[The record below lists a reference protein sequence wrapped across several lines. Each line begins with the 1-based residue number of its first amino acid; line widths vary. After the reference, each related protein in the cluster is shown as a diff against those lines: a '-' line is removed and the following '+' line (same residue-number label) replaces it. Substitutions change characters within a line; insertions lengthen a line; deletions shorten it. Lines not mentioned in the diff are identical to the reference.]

1 MKHKKLTTI
10 VALVLVA
17 ALAAGLGIWATG
29 EANIPT
35 VTYYDGSD
43 GTNAHF
49 TFTHTGKGS
58 DTNLFPNF
66 SDCMPGDSLTQTI
79 RVQADSKNGA
89 QGAKIYLRA
98 EIDGDA
104 SAKEGSAISYNDV
117 LDHISMTVSKNGVVL
132 ASNKTAKLFSQ
143 LDASEGLK
151 SNVFIAEVSPKTD
164 PVDLDVTI
172 DVDPAM
178 GNAFQEAAA
187 HITFVFSVEDNEL
200 NFHDIPLMEL
210 IKQYGT
216 PLKITYLPKISQQIN
231 RAKRMFNVAMAKVD
245 YKGSYNYCYCT
256 KSSHFSFVLE
266 EAMKNDV
273 HLETSSAYDI
283 HIINALYDGG
293 IIDKDRYII
302 CNGFKRPQYV
312 ENIAQLVNDGFVN
325 TIPVL
330 DNKEELDLFE
340 DAFTKKCKVGIRI
353 ACEEEPKF
361 EFYTSRLGIRYN
373 DILDFYKAKLKNSK
387 KFQLKMLHFFIN
399 TGIKDTA
406 YYWNELS
413 KCMNVY
419 CELKAICP
427 ELDSLNI
434 GGGFP
439 IKNSLNFEYDYE
451 YLTEEIVAQI
461 KNICQRNGVEEPN
474 IFTEFGSFT
483 VGESGAVLYSIVN
496 QKQQNDRENWYMID
510 SSFITTLPDTWGIN
524 QRYIM
529 LAVNNW
535 DREYQRVLLGGLTCD
550 SEDFYNAESHTN
562 AIFLPKLEPGNTQYI
577 GFFHTGAYQ
586 ESLGGFGGIQ
596 HCLIPAPKHI
606 IIDRD
611 KSDNEYYTRLF
622 AKEQSYRSML
632 RILGY

>member
-1 MKHKKLTTI
+1 MKDKYIDLI
-10 VALVLVA
+10 
-17 ALAAGLGIWATG
+17 
-29 EANIPT
+29 EQ
-35 VTYYDGSD
+35 
-43 GTNAHF
+43 
-49 TFTHTGKGS
+49 TF
-58 DTNLFPNF
+58 DFPQ
-66 SDCMPGDSLTQTI
+66 D
-79 RVQADSKNGA
+79 
-89 QGAKIYLRA
+89 
-98 EIDGDA
+98 E
-104 SAKEGSAISYNDV
+104 
-117 LDHISMTVSKNGVVL
+117 
-132 ASNKTAKLFSQ
+132 
-143 LDASEGLK
+143 
-151 SNVFIAEVSPKTD
+151 
-164 PVDLDVTI
+164 
-172 DVDPAM
+172 
-178 GNAFQEAAA
+178 
-187 HITFVFSVEDNEL
+187 FSVEDNEL

-373 DILDFYKAKLKNSK
+373 DIIDFYKAKLKNSK

-451 YLTEEIVAQI
+451 YLTEEIIAQI
-461 KNICQRNGVEEPN
+461 KNICHRNDTEEPN

-483 VGESGAVLYSIVN
+483 VGESGAALYSIVN

-535 DREYQRVLLGGLTCD
+535 DREYQRVLLGGADLRQRGFLQRRIAHQRHLPAQARTRQHAIHRVLPHGCLPGVAGRFRRHPALPD
-550 SEDFYNAESHTN
+550 PGTEAHHHRPRQERQRILYEALRQGAILPLDAEDTR
-562 AIFLPKLEPGNTQYI
+562 LLRPREPGPECRHFLLPALRLSAFPPIAGNETAAGKRCPPRGVDVHPHKSGGGRNHRAAALRQ
-577 GFFHTGAYQ
+577 GKDCGRKSGGREGAAQ
-586 ESLGGFGGIQ
+586 KRRPPRG
-596 HCLIPAPKHI
+596 A
-606 IIDRD
+606 DV
-611 KSDNEYYTRLF
+611 
-622 AKEQSYRSML
+622 
-632 RILGY
+632 